1 MRNVKTLL
9 GLGIVAVLVSSAT
22 LAFAQRP
29 KEAGKSPQGPPDFV
43 LEAWESGEAPVP
55 PQDGPP
61 TWVVEAWES
70 GERPRAGGFGPPAW
84 VVERHR
90 MAAELGLPGPPP
102 AVIEAWENGEGFD
115 LPGPPEFVWEIL
127 GL

>member
-9 GLGIVAVLVSSAT
+9 GLSIIAVLLGSAA
-22 LAFAQRP
+22 LALGQRP
-29 KEAGKSPQGPPDFV
+29 KEPGETPQGPPDFV

-55 PQDGPP
+55 PQGGPP
-61 TWVVEAWES
+61 AWVIEAWQN
-70 GERPRAGGFGPPAW
+70 GERPDAGGFGPPAW

-90 MAAELGLPGPPP
+90 MAAELGLPGPP
-102 AVIEAWENGEGFD
+102 AEVIEAWENGEGFD
-115 LPGPPEFVWEIL
+115 LPGPPDFVLELL